1 MIPLGRGIGPGSRAY
16 SHAMRELL
24 ATSPW
29 RTLFRASQWLL
40 AVSLVVPAVI
50 GLRSVFPALYF
61 IAFGI
66 PLAIAIRV
74 GERLWSTGRTGLL
87 LAIGDLGALT
97 LALVV
102 MVVEPWTQLQMV
114 VPGEEPMLL
123 AVSALAIVGLIGS
136 PFGATRVT
144 GEPRPSMIGGAVVL
158 AIHAA
163 LILLLLELLAD
174 AMGETD
180 PMAMPRW
187 CPARR
192 RPDPLPGCGACGL
205 VGRHLDP
212 ARRRGRPPRAV
223 GSQPGGVCLVDSSAL
238 RRLVDGGRAGSGVGP
253 PGGGGRHR
261 SLPTP
266 LRPRSPG
273 AGGQP
278 VNFDLHFEPE
288 AENEAALRRG
298 PPLLSR

>member
-1 MIPLGRGIGPGSRAY
+1 
-16 SHAMRELL
+16 
-24 ATSPW
+24 
-29 RTLFRASQWLL
+29 
-40 AVSLVVPAVI
+40 
-50 GLRSVFPALYF
+50 LRSVFPALYF

-136 PFGATRVT
+136 PFGAKRVT

-180 PMAMPRW
+180 PHGYA
-187 CPARR
+187 
-192 RPDPLPGCGACGL
+192 GL
-205 VGRHLDP
+205 VSR
-212 ARRRGRPPRAV
+212 
-223 GSQPGGVCLVDSSAL
+223 SSAARSSSWL
-238 RRLVDGGRAGSGVGP
+238 WGLWSGGSALGSRSSSWPPSSRCGEPAGWGMSCRL
-253 PGGGGRHR
+253 
-261 SLPTP
+261 
-266 LRPRSPG
+266 
-273 AGGQP
+273 
-278 VNFDLHFEPE
+278 
-288 AENEAALRRG
+288 
-298 PPLLSR
+298 